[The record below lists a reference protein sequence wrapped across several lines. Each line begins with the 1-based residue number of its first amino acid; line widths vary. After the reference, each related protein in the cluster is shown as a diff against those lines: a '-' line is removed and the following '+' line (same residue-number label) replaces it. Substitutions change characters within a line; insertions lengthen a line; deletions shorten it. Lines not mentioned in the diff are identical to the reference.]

1 MVDSRPRKVA
11 MKFRAERAQ
20 FAEAVAWAQRT
31 VGDRVSMPGL
41 AGIRMTL
48 DGDQLVL
55 ESTNIEVDSRVSLT
69 VQGDTGGRV
78 LVSGKLL
85 ADVVRALPQ
94 DAVNLQAVSDLLR
107 LQCGRAQF
115 ELRLMT
121 SDDFPS
127 LREPSTEAPVATM
140 KAEEF
145 AATVAQVARSSS
157 TDDARPV
164 LTGVNL
170 EATQGRL
177 TAAATDSYR
186 LAVRSVPWDRGAEM
200 TVLVPRRALEQ
211 ARHAA
216 DALGSEVKLVL
227 EPQQVT
233 FEFSDRR
240 LVTRLIDGRFPDYR
254 ALIPT
259 EFEREATVDRAEL
272 AEVVKRVA
280 VMSDLT
286 STVTPVQ
293 LHVTE
298 DTLTVRAASAETGN
312 AEEALPCELRG
323 EPLEIAFNP
332 RYLSDGLDAV
342 GTEEVLMQF
351 RDPLKPAVLRPA
363 PSEPGADTRDFLY
376 LLMPVRL

>member
-1 MVDSRPRKVA
+1 M
-11 MKFRAERAQ
+11 
-20 FAEAVAWAQRT
+20 
-31 VGDRVSMPGL
+31 
-41 AGIRMTL
+41 
-48 DGDQLVL
+48 
-55 ESTNIEVDSRVSLT
+55 
-69 VQGDTGGRV
+69 
-78 LVSGKLL
+78 
-85 ADVVRALPQ
+85 RALPQ
-94 DAVNLQAVSDLLR
+94 DAVSLHVVGDLLK
-107 LQCGRAQF
+107 LTCGRAQF

-127 LREPSTEAPVATM
+127 LREPAADAPVATM
-140 KAEEF
+140 KADEF
-145 AATVAQVARSSS
+145 ASTVAQVARSASN
-157 TDDARPV
+157 DDARPV

-186 LAVRSVPWDRGAEM
+186 LAVRSVPWDQGADM

-216 DALGSEVKLVL
+216 DALGSEVKLIL
-227 EPQQVT
+227 EPQQAT

-240 LVTRLIDGRFPDYR
+240 LVTRLIDGRFPAYR
-254 ALIPT
+254 ELIPAD
-259 EFEREATVDRAEL
+259 FEREATVDRAEL

-280 VMSDLT
+280 VVSDLT

-293 LHVTE
+293 LQLDRGHPDGAGRVGR
-298 DTLTVRAASAETGN
+298 DRARPRRPCRASCA
-312 AEEALPCELRG
+312 G

-363 PSEPGADTRDFLY
+363 PAEPGGAAGGLPLPAHARAAVA
-376 LLMPVRL
+376 PPGAAARAPGAARLAEPPGDRPRRSRRGSRSCWGPTPRGRPT

>member
-1 MVDSRPRKVA
+1 M
-11 MKFRAERAQ
+11 
-20 FAEAVAWAQRT
+20 
-31 VGDRVSMPGL
+31 
-41 AGIRMTL
+41 
-48 DGDQLVL
+48 
-55 ESTNIEVDSRVSLT
+55 
-69 VQGDTGGRV
+69 
-78 LVSGKLL
+78 SGKLL
-85 ADVVRALPQ
+85 SDVVRALPQ
-94 DAVNLQAVSDLLR
+94 DAVSLHVVGDLLN
-107 LQCGRAQF
+107 LTCGRAQF

-127 LREPSTEAPVATM
+127 LREPAADAPVATM
-140 KAEEF
+140 KADEF
-145 AATVAQVARSSS
+145 ASTVAQVARSASN
-157 TDDARPV
+157 DDARPV

-186 LAVRSVPWDRGAEM
+186 LAVRSVPWDQGTDM
-200 TVLVPRRALEQ
+200 TVLVPRRALDQ

-216 DALGSEVKLVL
+216 DALGSEVKLIL
-227 EPQQVT
+227 EPQQAT
-233 FEFSDRR
+233 FEFTDRR
-240 LVTRLIDGRFPDYR
+240 LVTRLIDGRFPAYR
-254 ALIPT
+254 ELIPAD
-259 EFEREATVDRAEL
+259 FEREATVDRAEL

-280 VMSDLT
+280 VVSDLT

-293 LHVTE
+293 LHLTE
-298 DTLTVRAASAETGN
+298 DTLTVRAASAETGT
-312 AEEALPCELRG
+312 AEEAVPCELRG

-363 PSEPGADTRDFLY
+363 PVEPGGVVGDFLY